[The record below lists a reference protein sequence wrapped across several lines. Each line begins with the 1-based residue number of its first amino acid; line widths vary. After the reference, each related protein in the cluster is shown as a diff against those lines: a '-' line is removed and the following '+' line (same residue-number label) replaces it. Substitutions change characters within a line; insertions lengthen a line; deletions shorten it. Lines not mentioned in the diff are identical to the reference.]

1 MLERFKKTPPLEE
14 EPKADSLADVVT
26 DAQAEIDAKNESD
39 WNEGER
45 DEAKSLW
52 TSDRLANQDVS
63 DSSTQDGSI
72 GPEVK
77 VPGTHEFKA
86 ALQREHDVLMG
97 RIDSLTQEVKDNVT
111 KREEL
116 KRRELEMA
124 QEAKSIK
131 QRLEAIK
138 VMMKVYDGGL
148 Q

>member
-14 EPKADSLADVVT
+14 EPKADSLADVIEQQT
-26 DAQAEIDAKNESD
+26 EAQEQQTVDIERQEAEHI
-39 WNEGER
+39 ER
-45 DEAKSLW
+45 EQ
-52 TSDRLANQDVS
+52 ANQDVS
-63 DSSTQDGSI
+63 DRTQDGSI
-72 GPEVK
+72 EDPEVK

-111 KREEL
+111 MREEL

>member
-26 DAQAEIDAKNESD
+26 DAQEQQTVDFERQEAEHIET
-39 WNEGER
+39 EQ
-45 DEAKSLW
+45 
-52 TSDRLANQDVS
+52 ANQDVS
-63 DSSTQDGSI
+63 DRTQDGSI
-72 GPEVK
+72 EDPAVK

>member
-45 DEAKSLW
+45 
-52 TSDRLANQDVS
+52 LANEDVS
-63 DSSTQDGSI
+63 DRTQDGSI
-72 GPEVK
+72 EDPEVK

>member
-26 DAQAEIDAKNESD
+26 DAQAEMDAKNE
-39 WNEGER
+39 
-45 DEAKSLW
+45 
-52 TSDRLANQDVS
+52 RLANEDVS
-63 DSSTQDGSI
+63 DRTQDGSI
-72 GPEVK
+72 EDPEVK

>member
-26 DAQAEIDAKNESD
+26 DAQEQQTVDFERQEAEHIET
-39 WNEGER
+39 EQ
-45 DEAKSLW
+45 
-52 TSDRLANQDVS
+52 ANQDVS
-63 DSSTQDGSI
+63 DRTQDGSI
-72 GPEVK
+72 EDPEVK

>member
-45 DEAKSLW
+45 
-52 TSDRLANQDVS
+52 LANKDVS
-63 DSSTQDGSI
+63 DRTQDGSI
-72 GPEVK
+72 ESPEVK

>member
-14 EPKADSLADVVT
+14 EPKADSLADVIEQQT
-26 DAQAEIDAKNESD
+26 EAQEQQTVDIERQEAEHI
-39 WNEGER
+39 ER
-45 DEAKSLW
+45 EQ
-52 TSDRLANQDVS
+52 ANQDVS
-63 DSSTQDGSI
+63 DRTQDGSI
-72 GPEVK
+72 EDPEVK

-97 RIDSLTQEVKDNVT
+97 RIDSITQEVKDNVT
-111 KREEL
+111 MREEL

>member
-14 EPKADSLADVVT
+14 EPKADSLADVIEQQT
-26 DAQAEIDAKNESD
+26 EAQEQQTVDFERQEAEHIET
-39 WNEGER
+39 EQ
-45 DEAKSLW
+45 
-52 TSDRLANQDVS
+52 ANQDVS
-63 DSSTQDGSI
+63 DRTQDGSI

>member
-26 DAQAEIDAKNESD
+26 DVQAEID
-39 WNEGER
+39 
-45 DEAKSLW
+45 
-52 TSDRLANQDVS
+52 TNQDVS
-63 DSSTQDGSI
+63 DRTQDGSI
-72 GPEVK
+72 EAPEVK

>member
-14 EPKADSLADVVT
+14 EPKADSLADVIEQQT
-26 DAQAEIDAKNESD
+26 EAQEQQTVDIERQEAEHI
-39 WNEGER
+39 ER
-45 DEAKSLW
+45 EQ
-52 TSDRLANQDVS
+52 ANQDVS
-63 DSSTQDGSI
+63 DRTQDGSI
-72 GPEVK
+72 EDPEVK

-116 KRRELEMA
+116 KRRELEIA
-124 QEAKSIK
+124 HEAKIIK
-131 QRLEAIK
+131 QRIEAIK

>member
-14 EPKADSLADVVT
+14 EPKADSLADVIEQQT
-26 DAQAEIDAKNESD
+26 EAQEQQTVDIERQEAEHI
-39 WNEGER
+39 ER
-45 DEAKSLW
+45 EQ
-52 TSDRLANQDVS
+52 ANQDVS
-63 DSSTQDGSI
+63 DRTQDGSI
-72 GPEVK
+72 EDPEVK

>member
-45 DEAKSLW
+45 
-52 TSDRLANQDVS
+52 LANQDVS
-63 DSSTQDGSI
+63 GNTQDGSI
-72 GPEVK
+72 EDPEVK

>member
-14 EPKADSLADVVT
+14 EPKADSLADVIEQQT
-26 DAQAEIDAKNESD
+26 EAQEQQIVDIERQEAEHI
-39 WNEGER
+39 ER
-45 DEAKSLW
+45 EQ
-52 TSDRLANQDVS
+52 ANQDVS
-63 DSSTQDGSI
+63 DSTQDGSI
-72 GPEVK
+72 EDPEVK

>member
-45 DEAKSLW
+45 
-52 TSDRLANQDVS
+52 LANQDVS
-63 DSSTQDGSI
+63 DRTQDGSI
-72 GPEVK
+72 EDPEVK

>member
-14 EPKADSLADVVT
+14 EPKADSLADVIEQQT
-26 DAQAEIDAKNESD
+26 EAQEQQTVDI
-39 WNEGER
+39 ER
-45 DEAKSLW
+45 QEDEHIE
-52 TSDRLANQDVS
+52 REQANQDVS
-63 DSSTQDGSI
+63 DRTQDGSI
-72 GPEVK
+72 EDPEVK